1 MSRAENKHKPAAM
14 ILAAGRGE
22 RMRPLTDHTPK
33 PLLRVNGKTLIDY
46 HLENLSTA
54 GIEFVVINLCWL
66 GHLIQSHV
74 GNGEHYGLQI
84 EYSHEPEALE
94 TAGGIAKA
102 LASFERL
109 RRDEFLIM
117 NADVYCANPLPQLC
131 NEPLGETLGH
141 LLLTTTPDYLPGDFS
156 LNDGIVQPKYKGSSE
171 PLLTFCGMARYSPS
185 LFDNVGS
192 GAQAMLPLFNAAISQ
207 QQLGG
212 SMLDGPWL
220 DVGTPQ
226 RLEMAQQR
234 TQQVSD

>member
-1 MSRAENKHKPAAM
+1 MNKAKNNLKPAAM

-33 PLLRVNGKTLIDY
+33 PLLKVNGKALIDY
-46 HLENLSTA
+46 HLENLSAA

-74 GNGEHYGLQI
+74 GNGQHYGLQV
-84 EYSHEPEALE
+84 EYSHEPDALE

-117 NADVYCANPLPQLC
+117 NADVYCTNPLPQLC
-131 NEPLGETLGH
+131 NKPLDGMLGH
-141 LLLTTTPDYLPGDFS
+141 LLLTATPDYLPGDFGLGNGVIHAKKTDS
-156 LNDGIVQPKYKGSSE
+156 KE
-171 PLLTFCGMARYSPS
+171 PLFTYCGMARYSPR
-185 LFDNVGS
+185 LFDGLGN
-192 GAQAMLPLFNAAISQ
+192 GAQAMLPLFNTAISQ
-207 QQLGG
+207 KKLSG
-212 SMLDGPWL
+212 SLLNGQWL

-226 RLEMAQQR
+226 RLEMAQHL
-234 TQQVSD
+234 S